1 MYRVLIADDAIF
13 MRTVIRNNLEK
24 AGFEIVAEA
33 ANGKEAVSLYKQYK
47 PDIVFM
53 DITMPEM
60 TGIEVVREIRKGYST
75 ARIVMCSAMGQKP
88 MVLDAIK
95 AGAVDFIV
103 KPIDAKRLVETAR
116 KVCSGLNKGVSLN
129 DVNALVNQNAVNFEA
144 LRLMVM

>member
-1 MYRVLIADDAIF
+1 MYRVLIADDNLF
-13 MRTVIRNNLEK
+13 MRRVIKDNLEK
-24 AGFEIVAEA
+24 ASFEVVAEA
-33 ANGKEAVSLYKQYK
+33 ANGIEAVNLYRQFK

-60 TGIEVVREIRKGYST
+60 NGIEAVREIRKGYPS

-116 KVCSGLNKGVSLN
+116 KVCSGLDRGVSIN
-129 DVNALVNQNAVNFEA
+129 DVNALVSQNAVNFEA